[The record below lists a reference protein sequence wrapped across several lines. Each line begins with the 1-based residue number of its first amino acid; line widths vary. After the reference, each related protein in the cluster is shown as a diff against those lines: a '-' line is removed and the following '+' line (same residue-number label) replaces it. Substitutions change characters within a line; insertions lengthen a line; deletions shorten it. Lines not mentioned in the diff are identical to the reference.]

1 MDLNK
6 LKMKRSHELLIAE
19 ILLNLLNMDFKK
31 TIKFIE
37 KWKWV
42 FSVIIALII
51 IGTFFS
57 YGEDL
62 YEWGKTPLKE
72 ATLIDIS
79 LIALY
84 SVLYVQITRRR

>member
-6 LKMKRSHELLIAE
+6 LKMIR
-19 ILLNLLNMDFKK
+19 
-31 TIKFIE
+31 FIE

-62 YEWGKTPLKE
+62 YEWEKTPLKE